1 VIGKKAKGIK
11 ASEAE
16 DYILGYTILNDVTAR
31 DIQKSDGQWTR
42 GKTMDL
48 FAPVGPWIVTDLDP
62 SDLELTTRLN
72 GQVKQHTRTSLLM
85 WSVPRILEFITQGIT
100 LLPGDVVATGT
111 PAGIGPMQVGD
122 VVEIEIEN
130 IGVLRNHVVQG

>member
-1 VIGKKAKGIK
+1 MIGKKAKGIK